1 MKLLKY
7 IVTAMLLLT
16 TLLMA
21 GCGEDKFVGTWY
33 NRVDNAI
40 GKSIV
45 TKDKNKDKTYSDA
58 EYAMFYSEDQYA
70 AGIDQSGRQIINYRY
85 IWTDKFIANVPMTE
99 TEGKLNGSY
108 QGIDMNVEYDDKTKR
123 LLCRSSKTP
132 IVTEAINEKEFDVKK
147 VREEIKADITKKFNE
162 AKAQNNNRKYKL
174 VIIGDIEF
182 VDEGKKGPLPNG

>member
-40 GKSIV
+40 SKSIV
-45 TKDKNKDKTYSDA
+45 TKYKNKDKTYDDA

-70 AGIDQSGRQIINYRY
+70 AGFDQSGRQIINYRY
-85 IWTDKFIANVPMTE
+85 IWTDKFIANIPMTE
-99 TEGKLNGSY
+99 ADGKLNSSY
-108 QGIDMNVEYDDKTKR
+108 QDIDINVEYDDKTKH

-132 IVTEAINEKEFDVKK
+132 IVIEAINEKDFDVKK
-147 VREEIKADITKKFNE
+147 YEKKSRLILQ
-162 AKAQNNNRKYKL
+162 KIQ
-174 VIIGDIEF
+174 
-182 VDEGKKGPLPNG
+182 

>member
-40 GKSIV
+40 SKSIV

-58 EYAMFYSEDQYA
+58 EYVMFYSEDQYA

-99 TEGKLNGSY
+99 TDGKLNGSY
-108 QGIDMNVEYDDKTKR
+108 QNIDMNVEYDDKTKH
-123 LLCRSSKTP
+123 LLCRSSITP
-132 IVTEAINEKEFDVKK
+132 IITEAINEKEFDVKK
-147 VREEIKADITKKFNE
+147 VQEEIKANITKKFNE
-162 AKAQNNNRKYKL
+162 TKVQNNNRKFKL

-182 VDEGKKGPLPNG
+182 VDEGNKGPLPNG